1 MTATREHRRDGIPGA
16 ALTSWWTNR
25 YTRGLPDEVRER
37 RIVEIEAD
45 VHDHRAEAEAR
56 GARATRVEIG
66 WRTVRGIPADV
77 SWRRGERRA
86 MANATKDLRE
96 SPLRAA
102 WAVLTQTWFAPI
114 AVLVGVFDLLASVAV
129 IVDDDAKMPG
139 QAIGPIV
146 MTLLAVAPFTGLWL
160 RWRIGRA
167 VAARGPEPEPAAR
180 DRWGLGLWVGVLV
193 LAFAMLTVGVS
204 TGTATAYFVALG
216 LLVGVAV
223 VAGGRSLVRAL
234 RSTDL
239 SDRAGLADGLVV
251 IGTLPALA
259 FFWIFPALLALAVIG
274 GVFGTNARPR
284 PA

>member
-1 MTATREHRRDGIPGA
+1 
-16 ALTSWWTNR
+16 
-25 YTRGLPDEVRER
+25 
-37 RIVEIEAD
+37 
-45 VHDHRAEAEAR
+45 
-56 GARATRVEIG
+56 
-66 WRTVRGIPADV
+66 
-77 SWRRGERRA
+77 

-146 MTLLAVAPFTGLWL
+146 MTLLAVALFTGLWL

-259 FFWIFPALLALAVIG
+259 FFWMIIPALLALAVIG